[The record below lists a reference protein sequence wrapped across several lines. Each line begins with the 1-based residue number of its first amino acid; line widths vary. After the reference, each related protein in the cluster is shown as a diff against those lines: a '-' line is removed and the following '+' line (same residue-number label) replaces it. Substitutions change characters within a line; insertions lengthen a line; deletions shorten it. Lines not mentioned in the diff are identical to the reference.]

1 MIGLKMK
8 AFPRGFSNRH
18 LAILRLLAK
27 GMDQYQIAR
36 ELRLAVS
43 TVRRYRFDMLK
54 ALGVNNSTR
63 AVAIGYENG
72 WIEEEAEAA

>member
-1 MIGLKMK
+1 MIGSKVK
-8 AFPRGFSNRH
+8 AFPTGFGKRH

-36 ELRLAVS
+36 ELKLAVG

-54 ALGVNNSTR
+54 AMGANNSTH
-63 AVAIGYENG
+63 AVAIGYANG
-72 WIEEEAEAA
+72 WLEEEQEAA